1 MATDKSNDPS
11 VTLTR
16 ILRERLEQYDVPG
29 EVQAALRKE
38 ILAFMG
44 RPERKPSGACVMTPE
59 ASIAADKARQE
70 KRTER
75 PETPKPRIV

>member
-1 MATDKSNDPS
+1 MATDRSNDSS

-16 ILRERLEQYDVPG
+16 ILRERLEQFNIPA
-29 EVQAALRKE
+29 EVQTALRKE

-44 RPERKPSGACVMTPE
+44 RPERRPSGAAVMTAE

-70 KRTER
+70 KRTES
-75 PETPKPRIV
+75 PDAPKPRIV